1 MPKIGSRS
9 KISQQQQQTE
19 KMFQHHPESTTPKK
33 KKKTKKNKTKRTWI
47 IASEDMEGM
56 LEVTLPVDVVV
67 PMVLLLADALPPV
80 VDVAGPSIYPL
91 LFLPY
96 PPNLPTLLP

>member
-33 KKKTKKNKTKRTWI
+33 QKINKTYLDYSIRGHGGDAGGDTPGRRGRPHGAAIGRRT
-47 IASEDMEGM
+47 SSRGGCRRS
-56 LEVTLPVDVVV
+56 LHLS
-67 PMVLLLADALPPV
+67 PPV
-80 VDVAGPSIYPL
+80 
-91 LFLPY
+91 LPY

>member
-1 MPKIGSRS
+1 
-9 KISQQQQQTE
+9 
-19 KMFQHHPESTTPKK
+19 
-33 KKKTKKNKTKRTWI
+33 
-47 IASEDMEGM
+47 MEGM

-80 VDVAGPSIYPL
+80 VDVAGPSISPL

>member
-33 KKKTKKNKTKRTWI
+33 QKKTKRTWI

-80 VDVAGPSIYPL
+80 VDVAGPSISPL